1 MKKKTIPQLKKKAQL
16 LFNAKMRQKLP
27 YCISCGNSL
36 VVLQAGHYYPTST
49 HDGLRYEEDNCWP
62 ECVYDNCFNEGHLI
76 YYSINLLRVIEIERF
91 AMLADKAE
99 DYKKNGHKWSRSELE
114 DIILKYSKWK

>member
-16 LFNAKMRQKLP
+16 LFNAAMRKKLP

-36 VVLQAGHYYPTST
+36 VILQAGHYYPTST

-76 YYSINLLRVIEIERF
+76 SYGENLRELLGAERF
-91 AMLADKAE
+91 AELLKKATE
-99 DYKKNGHKWSRSELE
+99 YKMNGHKWSRSELE
-114 DIILKYSKWK
+114 EIIQKYST